1 MGKKGKK
8 RKEIEKKRKRRY
20 VFAANDG
27 PLAGAGVVRAAV
39 LVDAPIAGPL
49 RLDARR
55 ARRVTRTV
63 VIGKVT
69 AHKVLVR
76 FRRSHLQRQ
85 EKITTKNT
93 HENH

>member
-1 MGKKGKK
+1 M
-8 RKEIEKKRKRRY
+8 
-20 VFAANDG
+20 
-27 PLAGAGVVRAAV
+27 RAAV